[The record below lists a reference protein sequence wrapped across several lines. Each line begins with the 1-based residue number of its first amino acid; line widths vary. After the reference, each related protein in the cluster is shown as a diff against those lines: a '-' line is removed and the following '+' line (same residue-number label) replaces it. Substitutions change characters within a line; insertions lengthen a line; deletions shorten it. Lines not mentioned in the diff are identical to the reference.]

1 MEATFL
7 TDMGRRIKERRND
20 LRLSQE
26 ELAEKAG
33 LHHTY
38 IGQLERGEKN
48 ATLESIGKVAR
59 ALDLPFEVLFEAII
73 YGDTDNA
80 IAKEVYE
87 LITAR
92 SKKEQLALSDLI
104 KRVVEYKQI

>member
-1 MEATFL
+1 MSDIAKTVGERL
-7 TDMGRRIKERRND
+7 RIYRSRANMT
-20 LRLSQE
+20 QE

-92 SKKEQLALSDLI
+92 SEKEQLALSDLI
-104 KRVVEYKQI
+104 KKVVEYKQI